1 MHIGITG
8 PIYLPSINL
17 GYKGDRTN
25 WPRGMGGVPVNH
37 LINALLELGYQLSV
51 FSSSPEIE
59 IGESFEWHEEN
70 ISIYIGPYRK
80 RAKLQVFDFFAVER
94 EYIKNIILKVKPDI
108 VHAHWQYE
116 WAWGAIDSGIP
127 TLVSCHDSPVHV
139 FKSQPDVYRLFRLV
153 FAFIVLKKAIFLTT
167 VSDSC
172 KKGLK
177 LITLKKIAVIPNFEP
192 DKVFDLY
199 SPRTITDNSIIRV
212 VMVNNGFT
220 NLKNVSIGIFA
231 FKSFRDRFPSAE
243 LHLFGKSF
251 GIGEEANLWAIN
263 KSCSENVF
271 FHGQLNFD
279 RLIREMSAMDVFLH
293 TSKQESFGM
302 ALVEAMAMG
311 MPVIAGNNSGGPEWI
326 LKNGGGMLV
335 DITNAIAVKNALV
348 DIIEPAIY
356 TKTSLLAR
364 EIAVNRFSKDKVVKG
379 YIEIYE
385 LITHKK

>member
-25 WPRGMGGVPVNH
+25 WPLGMGGVPVNH
-37 LINALLELGYQLSV
+37 LINALLELGYHLSV
-51 FSSSPEIE
+51 FSSSPEIA

-70 ISIYIGPYRK
+70 ISIYVGPFREK
-80 RAKLQVFDFFAVER
+80 ARLRVFDFFAVER
-94 EYIKNIILKVKPDI
+94 DYIKKAILKVKPDI

-116 WAWGAIDSGIP
+116 WAWGAINSGIP

-139 FKSQPDVYRLFRLV
+139 FKSQPDLYRFFRLII
-153 FAFIVLKKAIFLTT
+153 AFIVVNKASFITT

-177 LITLKKIAVIPNFEP
+177 LITSKKIDVIPNFEP

-199 SPRTITDNSIIRV
+199 SPRTIIDNSIIRV

-220 NLKNVSIGIFA
+220 KLKNVPIGILA
-231 FKSFRDRFPSAE
+231 FKSFKEHYPNAE

-348 DIIEPAIY
+348 EIIEPAMY